1 MEDQDKEEPW
11 SLRCL
16 SGNVILNRE
25 LIVSLCKT
33 SNFHFFCSRDK
44 ESWYRW
50 ENELRT
56 EVANKLDDQAFRST
70 SKNIIVFLH
79 CPV

>member
-33 SNFHFFCSRDK
+33 SNFHFFA
-44 ESWYRW
+44 
-50 ENELRT
+50 
-56 EVANKLDDQAFRST
+56 VGIRSHGT
-70 SKNIIVFLH
+70 AGRMS
-79 CPV
+79 